1 MRFALFLAA
10 FLACAAPASADRFAL
25 RYNGWA
31 MGVLHIGEINVDVDV
46 SEESYAIRTELRSR
60 GLMNWFERTNLTAE
74 AGGLIDESGVVRW
87 LRYDLDHHYSRKH
100 RLIALRLDE
109 AGTTQADIQP
119 NFSAWGEPPTN
130 DQQRRISRDPL
141 SSVVAMAI
149 DAGQT
154 QRCAGSYPTFD
165 GRFHYVLELSEGERD
180 AFRGGGYEGEV
191 LKCTLTYRAVAGFER
206 SDAGRRRLPRGEIWF
221 ALMPDTRFAPPVRIN
236 LPLSAGGA
244 SVRLNSFNR
253 AIVNIAPDDEPAPAE
268 TEETRA
274 P

>member
-1 MRFALFLAA
+1 MRFALFLVA
-10 FLACAAPASADRFAL
+10 FLAWAAPASADRFAL

-31 MGVLHIGEINVDVDV
+31 LGIVHIGEISVDVDV
-46 SEESYAIRTELRSR
+46 SENSYQIRTALRSR
-60 GLMNWFERTNLTAE
+60 GMMNWFERTNLTAE
-74 AGGLIDESGVVRW
+74 ADGLIDEAGVVRW

-100 RLIALRLDE
+100 RLIALRRDE
-109 AGTTQADIQP
+109 TGAVEANIQP
-119 NFSAWGEPPTN
+119 NFSAWGEPPTS
-130 DQQRRISRDPL
+130 DAQRRNSRDPL

-149 DAGQT
+149 VAGQT
-154 QRCAGSYPTFD
+154 QSCEGSYPTFD
-165 GRFHYVLELSEGERD
+165 GRFHYVLELSAGERD
-180 AFRGGGYEGEV
+180 HFRGGGYEGEV

-206 SDAGRRRLPRGEIWF
+206 SDTGRRRLPRGEIWF

-253 AIVNIAPDDEPAPAE
+253 AVVDIIADDRD
-268 TEETRA
+268 TEQEELQT